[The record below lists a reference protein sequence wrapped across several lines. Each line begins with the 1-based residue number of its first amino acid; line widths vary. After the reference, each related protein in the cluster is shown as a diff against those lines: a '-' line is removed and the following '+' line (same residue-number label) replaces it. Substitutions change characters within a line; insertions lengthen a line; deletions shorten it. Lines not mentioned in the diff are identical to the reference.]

1 LDAVKQKPARRTSSA
16 RARIGLIALCLA
28 TASAHAQSAEPAQA
42 ASTTNTAAA
51 SAAAASTAATAT
63 ARVEARSAQLLAVG
77 TVHGERMT
85 IHLSRLEDNAP
96 VRDAEV
102 ALVLR
107 GATHPATALADGG
120 YAVATPDLAIPGTAA
135 VRIEVTS
142 SGTRQALEGTLQP
155 GAAAEPTED
164 KGSSRQLGWWVLN
177 FAVCIGFL
185 WLWQR
190 RKRHDPDGE
199 AQG

>member
-1 LDAVKQKPARRTSSA
+1 MDALKARPARRLSSA
-16 RARIGLIALCLA
+16 RARIALAALA
-28 TASAHAQSAEPAQA
+28 VL
-42 ASTTNTAAA
+42 AAA
-51 SAAAASTAATAT
+51 SACAQAAKPAQPAAATTASTAAAP

-77 TVHGERMT
+77 TVQGERMT

-120 YAVATPDLAIPGTAA
+120 YAVVTPDLALPGAAA

-142 SGTRQALEGTLQP
+142 SGTRQDLAGTLQP
-155 GAAAEPTED
+155 AAAPASTED

-190 RKRHDPDGE
+190 RKRHAPDEE
-199 AQG
+199 APD

>member
-1 LDAVKQKPARRTSSA
+1 MGAPVFIASAASAPAQSA
-16 RARIGLIALCLA
+16 PPAASATTASAA
-28 TASAHAQSAEPAQA
+28 TASAASPA
-42 ASTTNTAAA
+42 
-51 SAAAASTAATAT
+51 
-63 ARVEARSAQLLAVG
+63 ARVEARSAHLLAVG

-107 GATHPATALADGG
+107 GATHPTTALADGG
-120 YAVATPDLAIPGTAA
+120 YAVETPDLALPGAAA

-142 SGTRQALEGTLQP
+142 SGTRQDLDGTLQP
-155 GAAAEPTED
+155 AASPERTED
-164 KGSSRQLGWWVLN
+164 KGSSRQIGWWVLN

-190 RKRHDPDGE
+190 RKRHAPDEE
-199 AQG
+199 AP

>member
-1 LDAVKQKPARRTSSA
+1 LDALKERPARRTSRA
-16 RARIGLIALCLA
+16 RARIALAALA
-28 TASAHAQSAEPAQA
+28 ALAAASARAQSAEPAQPA
-42 ASTTNTAAA
+42 AS
-51 SAAAASTAATAT
+51 SVSTAATAP

-77 TVHGERMT
+77 TVQGERMI

-120 YAVATPDLAIPGTAA
+120 YAVATPDLALPGAAA

-142 SGTRQALEGTLQP
+142 SGKRQDLEGTLQP
-155 GAAAEPTED
+155 AAASAATED

-190 RKRHDPDGE
+190 RKRHAPDE
-199 AQG
+199 EPHS

>member
-1 LDAVKQKPARRTSSA
+1 LDPVKARAARRTWSA
-16 RARIGLIALCLA
+16 RARLGLIALA
-28 TASAHAQSAEPAQA
+28 AVSACRSAEPDQP
-42 ASTTNTAAA
+42 AAA
-51 SAAAASTAATAT
+51 P
-63 ARVEARSAQLLAVG
+63 RVEARSAQLLAVG

-96 VRDAEV
+96 LRDAEV

-107 GATHPATALADGG
+107 GARHPATALADGG
-120 YAVATPDLAIPGTAA
+120 YAVATPDLALPGAAA

-142 SGTRQALEGTLQP
+142 SGSRQDLEGTLQP
-155 GAAAEPTED
+155 AAAPEATED

-177 FAVCIGFL
+177 FGVCIGFL

-190 RKRHDPDGE
+190 RKRHDPDEE
-199 AQG
+199 APS

>member
-1 LDAVKQKPARRTSSA
+1 LDALRERPARRTSSA
-16 RARIGLIALCLA
+16 RARIALAALA
-28 TASAHAQSAEPAQA
+28 TL
-42 ASTTNTAAA
+42 AAA
-51 SAAAASTAATAT
+51 SACAQSAAPAQPAASASASTSAAAAAAAP

-77 TVHGERMT
+77 TVQGERMT

-107 GATHPATALADGG
+107 GATHPATALPDGG
-120 YAVATPDLAIPGTAA
+120 YAVATPDLALPGAAA

-142 SGTRQALEGTLQP
+142 SGTRQDLAGTLQP
-155 GAAAEPTED
+155 AAAPESIED

-190 RKRHDPDGE
+190 RKRHNPDEE
-199 AQG
+199 AQP

>member
-1 LDAVKQKPARRTSSA
+1 LDALEERSARRTSSA
-16 RARIGLIALCLA
+16 RARVALAALA
-28 TASAHAQSAEPAQA
+28 VL
-42 ASTTNTAAA
+42 AAA
-51 SAAAASTAATAT
+51 SACAQSAAPAQPAASTSATAAAP

-77 TVHGERMT
+77 TVQGERMT

-96 VRDAEV
+96 LRDAEV

-107 GATHPATALADGG
+107 GATHPATALPDGG
-120 YAVATPDLAIPGTAA
+120 YAVATPDLALPGAAA

-142 SGTRQALEGTLQP
+142 SGTRQDLAGTLQP
-155 GAAAEPTED
+155 AAARESIED

-190 RKRHDPDGE
+190 RKRHDPDEE
-199 AQG
+199 AQP

>member
-1 LDAVKQKPARRTSSA
+1 MRL
-16 RARIGLIALCLA
+16 GLLVL
-28 TASAHAQSAEPAQA
+28 
-42 ASTTNTAAA
+42 AA
-51 SAAAASTAATAT
+51 SACALPAAADGPAAGSNAIAATAGASTAPAT
-63 ARVEARSAQLLAVG
+63 ARIEARSAQLLAVG

-96 VRDAEV
+96 VQDADV

-120 YAVATPDLAIPGTAA
+120 YAVAAPELALPGTAA

-142 SGTRQALEGTLQP
+142 SGTRQDLEGTLQP
-155 GAAAEPTED
+155 AAPAPGPTED

-190 RKRHDPDGE
+190 RKRHDPDEE
-199 AQG
+199 APG

>member
-1 LDAVKQKPARRTSSA
+1 LGA
-16 RARIGLIALCLA
+16 RARILALALA
-28 TASAHAQSAEPAQA
+28 AASIPARAEPAPPA
-42 ASTTNTAAA
+42 PAE
-51 SAAAASTAATAT
+51 
-63 ARVEARSAQLLAVG
+63 ARVEARSPELLAVG

-96 VRDAEV
+96 VRDAQV

-120 YAVATPDLAIPGTAA
+120 YEVATPDLALPGAAA
-135 VRIEVTS
+135 VRIEVTAQ
-142 SGTRQALEGTLQP
+142 GARQALDGTLQP
-155 GAAAEPTED
+155 AAVESGED
-164 KGSSRQLGWWVLN
+164 KGSSRQLGWWILN

-190 RKRHDPDGE
+190 RRRPDPEDE
-199 AQG
+199 TQA

>member
-1 LDAVKQKPARRTSSA
+1 LDALRERPARRTSSA
-16 RARIGLIALCLA
+16 RARVAL
-28 TASAHAQSAEPAQA
+28 A
-42 ASTTNTAAA
+42 AFAAA
-51 SAAAASTAATAT
+51 SACAQSAAPAQPATAT
-63 ARVEARSAQLLAVG
+63 SATSATSATAAAAPARVEARSAQLLAVG
-77 TVHGERMT
+77 TVQGERMT

-107 GATHPATALADGG
+107 GATHPATALPDGG
-120 YAVATPDLAIPGTAA
+120 YAVATPDLALPGAAA

-142 SGTRQALEGTLQP
+142 SGTRQDLAGTLQP
-155 GAAAEPTED
+155 AAAPESTED

-190 RKRHDPDGE
+190 RKRHDPDEE
-199 AQG
+199 AQP